1 MTNRFEREN
10 AERFLQPLRDVFE
23 LLDGRRSFPVNIKD
37 SADKTTFEIILPDV
51 AKDEVE
57 IHVHNSMLHVDVV
70 RKEKS
75 HEETQT
81 KWIKRE
87 YFIDS
92 SRRSFQLDSSVYD
105 LQSQIVAKWRDGI
118 LEVSIKKFQKAE
130 PVKVNISE

>member
-70 RKEKS
+70 RKERS
-75 HEETQT
+75 AEEIQT